1 MLASIYSYK
10 KSSQLKITVQ
20 GADPT
25 KEYEAD
31 SPVFMATDG
40 FTNNVNLLH
49 LFLDYLDDSN
59 INTQDSMTGKTILH
73 LAAVRDSTENI
84 LNILK
89 KGANILMLDKSQ
101 IFEDEDTHRRHR
113 KMPQLAI
120 EIAIYNTNSSYF
132 EALYQFINV
141 GQPLTDLLFLQTHLI
156 GAVWEKHIPLAQN
169 ILSVL
174 SAPHTTLS
182 VDDIEK
188 VLHFKNLCSSVPVF
202 HQTAL
207 YWANAN
213 VDKVSCL
220 GISTIYYK
228 LKTLNRFFI
237 QRF

>member
-1 MLASIYSYK
+1 
-10 KSSQLKITVQ
+10 
-20 GADPT
+20 
-25 KEYEAD
+25 
-31 SPVFMATDG
+31 MATDG

-89 KGANILMLDKSQ
+89 KGANILMLDKSP
-101 IFEDEDTHRRHR
+101 IFEDEDTHRKHR

-120 EIAIYNTNSSYF
+120 EIAIYNKNNSSYF
-132 EALYQFINV
+132 EALHQFINV
-141 GQPLTDLLFLQTHLI
+141 GQPPTDLLFLQTHLI
-156 GAVWEKHIPLAQN
+156 GAVWEKHIPLSQI

-188 VLHFKNLCSSVPVF
+188 VLHYKNPYNSVPVF

-220 GISTIYYK
+220 GINTI
-228 LKTLNRFFI
+228 FF
-237 QRF
+237 